1 MNSHLS
7 TTIANVA
14 GVSSAAPANLG
25 APSIPQQFGVWLGRQ
40 LDIKKM
46 TQRQLAER
54 SGVDHSTI
62 SRLMHGDRVPSLE
75 TAQKLAIGLREPGFG
90 VAVTEINPVAGVE
103 HALRA
108 DKNLSESDVRALM
121 SGYLGVRARN
131 VVQSAAMAA
140 NRAGTDTN
148 PVLIRR

>member
-1 MNSHLS
+1 MNSHI
-7 TTIANVA
+7 TATIANVA
-14 GVSSAAPANLG
+14 GISSAAPLMPG
-25 APSIPQQFGVWLGRQ
+25 TPSIPQQFGVWLGRQ

-90 VAVTEINPVAGVE
+90 VAVTEGNPVAGVE

-108 DKNLSESDVRALM
+108 DKSLSESDIRTIM
-121 SGYLGVRARN
+121 SNYLGVRARN
-131 VVQSAAMAA
+131 VVQSAAMAT
-140 NRAGTDTN
+140 NRAATN
-148 PVLIRR
+148 TNTVLVRR